1 MAATPDPREADEWRV
16 EVALEGD
23 EAGQSLG
30 ERLRTL
36 DLDDE
41 ARKRLGGSVVVTRD
55 GPHLFAYSWHEE
67 GAQEAERVM
76 RELIEEDDLAADVAV
91 KRWDPHAEEWRDAG
105 AGDPVA
111 DADVSAE
118 ERRSERAGEIEKH
131 ESRDYEWEVVIDL
144 PDLRSTREL
153 GDELIKQGL
162 PVKRRFKYIL
172 VGAETEEKAIELGK
186 GLEGK
191 VPEDA
196 HVGIRGNPDDMVTSP
211 GFILL
216 GSLKPGFMR
225 DLGL

>member
-1 MAATPDPREADEWRV
+1 MAKPDPREADEWRV
-16 EVALEGD
+16 EVALEAD
-23 EAGQSLG
+23 KAGHSLG
-30 ERLRTL
+30 ERLRAL

-41 ARKRLGGSVVVTRD
+41 ARKRLGGSIVVTRD
-55 GPHLFAYSWHEE
+55 GPNLFAYSWHEE

-76 RELIEEDDLAADVAV
+76 RDLMEQDELAGRVSV

-105 AGDPVA
+105 EGDPMQ

-118 ERRSERAGEIEKH
+118 DRRAERAAEVESH
-131 ESRDYEWEVVIDL
+131 ESRQYEWEVVIDL

-153 GDELIKQGL
+153 ADELIKQGL

-172 VGAETEEKAIELGK
+172 LGAETEDRAIELGRS
-186 GLEGK
+186 LEGR

-196 HVGIRGNPDDMVTSP
+196 HVGVRGNPADMSSP
-211 GFILL
+211 GFIQL
-216 GSLKPGFMR
+216 GSLKPGFLR